1 MLVFNDQIG
10 KRYSNFINGKY
21 KSIGS
26 FRSNLFPLK
35 KNTKKKYDLVFISTY
50 RENPLFKNIDEKHD
64 VNSIQIELANHLIN
78 FAKKNKMNFFIYGKN
93 NTTEK
98 FFFESSLG
106 KKNWK
111 YLCKSQSFN
120 NDYNKNKKT
129 YNFIDECKLIVSTDS
144 SLDMKLFKE
153 N

>member
-106 KKNWK
+106 KK
-111 YLCKSQSFN
+111 LEIS
-120 NDYNKNKKT
+120 
-129 YNFIDECKLIVSTDS
+129 
-144 SLDMKLFKE
+144 M
-153 N
+153 